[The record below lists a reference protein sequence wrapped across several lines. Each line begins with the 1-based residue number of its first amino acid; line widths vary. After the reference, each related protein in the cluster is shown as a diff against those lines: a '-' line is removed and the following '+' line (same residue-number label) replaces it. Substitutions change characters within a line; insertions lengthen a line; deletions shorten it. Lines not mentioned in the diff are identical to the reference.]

1 MSYWRFKVFCLKH
14 LALFLLSCSLNVSF
28 AQQDTISL
36 SSAKKIRLD
45 EAILLGIKNNRQLKL
60 ANADLAIANE
70 NVSQAKIAKAPR
82 ISLNGGYNY
91 IGDPKI
97 YEGFYARNV
106 TVDYYDHQGFAN
118 IVSSLPI
125 YAGNAINTRINQQ
138 ELISQM
144 QESAV
149 KMTEADVKNAI
160 TEQYFTLEKLY
171 RQIEVTKQN
180 IINTDIRIN
189 QLKSRVKNGQNL
201 TSDLLRT
208 ELQQSNFK
216 VSVFRST
223 NTIELISNY
232 LDILIGFP
240 TNTILKP
247 EVTESMIPTE
257 NMNLQQSLE
266 EAFQNREEIKR
277 ADIRIKLSES
287 TLSLTKS
294 GFKPNLNANVILN
307 TEYPAQW
314 PNYVNILNYWAAGL
328 SLNWDIS
335 SFYNLKHRI
344 GSDKLEID
352 KSNIALEVTKDQIT
366 TEVKNAYVRYAESK
380 ENIKT
385 YKKDVELSMSNY
397 KIVKSRYD
405 NDFALISEIVDA
417 ELQLNN
423 SRISLVNANLD
434 LIIQYYSLQYAMGK
448 L

>member
-1 MSYWRFKVFCLKH
+1 MNYWQLKD
-14 LALFLLSCSLNVSF
+14 LGLKFLFLLLVCTTSFSF
-28 AQQDTISL
+28 AQQDSL
-36 SSAKKIRLD
+36 GNAKKIKLD
-45 EAILLGIKNNRQLKL
+45 EAILLGIQNNKQLKI
-60 ANADLAIANE
+60 ANTNLAIANE
-70 NVSQAKIAKAPR
+70 NVGQAKIAKMPR
-82 ISLNGGYNY
+82 IGLSAGYTY
-91 IGDPKI
+91 IGDPKL
-97 YEGFYARNV
+97 YEGFYESNI
-106 TVDYYDHQGFAN
+106 TVDYLNHMGFAN
-118 IVSSLPI
+118 VVSAIPI
-125 YAGNAINTRINQQ
+125 YSGGSINNRIEQQ
-138 ELISQM
+138 KLLSQM
-144 QESAV
+144 QESVV

-180 IINTDIRIN
+180 IINTDLRIS
-189 QLKSRVKNGQNL
+189 QLKSRVNNGQNL
-201 TSDLLRT
+201 KSDLLRT

-232 LDILIGFP
+232 LDIIIGFP

-257 NMNLQQSLE
+257 NLDLQQSLE
-266 EAFQNREEIKR
+266 EAFLNREELKR
-277 ADIRIKLSES
+277 AEIGIQLSES
-287 TLSLTKS
+287 SLSLTKS
-294 GFKPNLNANVILN
+294 GFRPNINANLILN

-314 PNYVNILNYWAAGL
+314 PTYVNILNYWAAGL
-328 SLNWDIS
+328 SLSWDVS
-335 SFYNLKHRI
+335 SFYTLKHRI
-344 GSDKLEID
+344 SGDKLEID
-352 KSNIALEVTKDQIT
+352 KSNIALAVTKDQIT
-366 TEVKNAYVRYAESK
+366 TEVKNAYVRYVESK

-385 YKKDVELSMSNY
+385 FKKDVELSMSNY

-423 SRISLVNANLD
+423 SRIELVNANLD

>member
-1 MSYWRFKVFCLKH
+1 MNYRLSKDLKYFVCI
-14 LALFLLSCSLNVSF
+14 LVCSAASVSF
-28 AQQDTISL
+28 AQD
-36 SSAKKIRLD
+36 SSGLAKKISFD
-45 EAILLGIKNNRQLKL
+45 EAILLGIQNNKQLKI
-60 ANADLAIANE
+60 ANTNLAIANE
-70 NVSQAKIAKAPR
+70 NVNQAKIAKMPR
-82 ISLNGGYNY
+82 VGLSAGYTY
-91 IGDPKI
+91 IGDPKL
-97 YEGFYARNV
+97 YDGFYESNI
-106 TVDYYDHQGFAN
+106 TVDYFNHMGFAN
-118 IVSSLPI
+118 VVSSVPI
-125 YAGNAINTRINQQ
+125 YSGGSINNRIEQQ
-138 ELISQM
+138 KLLSQM
-144 QESAV
+144 QESVV
-149 KMTEADVKNAI
+149 KMTEAEVKSAI

-171 RQIEVTKQN
+171 RQIEVTRQN
-180 IINTDIRIN
+180 IINTDLRIN
-189 QLKSRVKNGQNL
+189 QLKSRVNNGQNL
-201 TSDLLRT
+201 KSDLLRT

-247 EVTESMIPTE
+247 EVAESMLPTE
-257 NMNLQQSLE
+257 NIDLQQSLA

-277 ADIRIKLSES
+277 AEMGIKFSES
-287 TLSLTKS
+287 NLSLTRS
-294 GFKPNLNANVILN
+294 GFRPNINANLILN

-314 PNYVNILNYWAAGL
+314 PTYVNILNYWAAGL
-328 SLNWDIS
+328 SLNWDLS
-335 SFYNLKHRI
+335 SFYTLKHRI
-344 GSDKLEID
+344 SGNKLEID
-352 KSNIALEVTKDQIT
+352 KSNIALAITKDQIG
-366 TEVKNAYVRYAESK
+366 TEVKNAYIRYAESK

>member
-1 MSYWRFKVFCLKH
+1 MKYWQLKD
-14 LALFLLSCSLNVSF
+14 LGLMYLFFAFICCISAGF
-28 AQQDTISL
+28 AQDSL
-36 SSAKKIRLD
+36 GNAKKIKLD
-45 EAILLGIKNNRQLKL
+45 DAILLGIQNNKQLKI
-60 ANADLAIANE
+60 ANTNLAIANE
-70 NVSQAKIAKAPR
+70 NVDQAKIAKMPR
-82 ISLNGGYNY
+82 VGLSAGYTY
-91 IGDPKI
+91 IGDPKL
-97 YEGFYARNV
+97 YDGFYESNI
-106 TVDYYDHQGFAN
+106 TVDYFNHMGFAN
-118 IVSSLPI
+118 VVSAVPI
-125 YAGNAINTRINQQ
+125 YSGGSINNRIEQQ
-138 ELISQM
+138 KLLSQM
-144 QESAV
+144 QESVV
-149 KMTEADVKNAI
+149 KMTEADVKNVI

-180 IINTDIRIN
+180 IINTDLRIS
-189 QLKSRVKNGQNL
+189 QLKSRVNNGQNL
-201 TSDLLRT
+201 KSDLLRT

-247 EVTESMIPTE
+247 EVAESMLPTE
-257 NMNLQQSLE
+257 NINLHQSLE
-266 EAFQNREEIKR
+266 EAFLNREEIKR
-277 ADIRIKLSES
+277 AEIGIKFSES
-287 TLSLTKS
+287 NLSLTKS
-294 GFKPNLNANVILN
+294 GFRPNINANFILN

-314 PNYVNILNYWAAGL
+314 PTYVNILNYWAAGL
-328 SLNWDIS
+328 SLSWDVS
-335 SFYNLKHRI
+335 SFYTLKHRI
-344 GSDKLEID
+344 SGDKLEID
-352 KSNIALEVTKDQIT
+352 KSNIALAVTKDQIT

-385 YKKDVELSMSNY
+385 FKKDVELSMSNY

>member
-1 MSYWRFKVFCLKH
+1 MRYWQLKDLKLKF
-14 LALFLLSCSLNVSF
+14 LALICCCVNLSF
-28 AQQDTISL
+28 AQQDSIG
-36 SSAKKIRLD
+36 SAKIIKLD
-45 EAILLGIKNNRQLKL
+45 EAISLGIQNNRQLKI

-70 NVSQAKIAKAPR
+70 NVSQAKIAKMPR
-82 ISLNGGYNY
+82 IGVNGGYTY

-97 YEGFYARNV
+97 YEGFYESNIS
-106 TVDYYDHQGFAN
+106 VDYYNHQVFAN
-118 IVSSLPI
+118 IISSLPI
-125 YAGNAINTRINQQ
+125 YNGSAINKRIDQQ
-138 ELISQM
+138 ELLSQM
-144 QESAV
+144 QQSAV

-180 IINTDIRIN
+180 IINTDLRIR
-189 QLKSRVKNGQNL
+189 QLKSRVDNGQNIK
-201 TSDLLRT
+201 SDLLRT

-247 EVTESMIPTE
+247 IVTESMLPTE
-257 NMNLQQSLE
+257 NVNLQESLA

-277 ADIRIKLSES
+277 AEVKIKLSES
-287 TLSLTKS
+287 SLSLTKS
-294 GFKPNLNANVILN
+294 GFMPNINANLILN

-314 PNYVNILNYWAAGL
+314 PNYVNILNYWAAGV
-328 SLNWDIS
+328 SLNWDVS

-344 GSDKLEID
+344 SGDRLEID
-352 KSNIALEVTKDQIT
+352 KSNIALQVTKDQIS

>member
-1 MSYWRFKVFCLKH
+1 MCCCVNLG
-14 LALFLLSCSLNVSF
+14 F
-28 AQQDTISL
+28 AQQDSL
-36 SSAKKIRLD
+36 ASAKIIKLD
-45 EAILLGIKNNRQLKL
+45 EAISLGIQNNRQLKI
-60 ANADLAIANE
+60 ANTDLAIAYE
-70 NVSQAKIAKAPR
+70 NIDQAKIAKMPR
-82 ISLNGGYNY
+82 IGVNGGYNY
-91 IGDPKI
+91 IGNPKI
-97 YEGFYARNV
+97 YEGFYQSNI
-106 TVDYYDHQGFAN
+106 TVDYYNHQAFAT
-118 IVSSLPI
+118 IISSLPI
-125 YAGNAINTRINQQ
+125 YNGSAINKRIDQQ
-138 ELISQM
+138 ELISEM
-144 QESAV
+144 QKSAV

-180 IINTDIRIN
+180 IINTDLRIR
-189 QLKSRVKNGQNL
+189 QLKSRVDNGQNIK
-201 TSDLLRT
+201 SDLLRT

-247 EVTESMIPTE
+247 VVAESMLPTE
-257 NMNLQQSLE
+257 NVNLQESLA
-266 EAFQNREEIKR
+266 EAFRNREEIKR
-277 ADIRIKLSES
+277 AEVKIKLSES
-287 TLSLTKS
+287 SLSLTKS
-294 GFKPNLNANVILN
+294 GFMPNVNANLILN

-314 PNYVNILNYWAAGL
+314 PNYVNILNYWAAGV
-328 SLNWDIS
+328 SLNWDVS

-344 GSDKLEID
+344 SGDKLEID
-352 KSNIALEVTKDQIT
+352 KSNTALQITKDQIS

>member
-1 MSYWRFKVFCLKH
+1 MNYWQLKDFR
-14 LALFLLSCSLNVSF
+14 LMLFFALLCCTNVSF
-28 AQQDTISL
+28 AQDSL
-36 SSAKKIRLD
+36 GSAKKIKLD
-45 EAILLGIKNNRQLKL
+45 EAILLGIQNNKQLKI
-60 ANADLAIANE
+60 ANTNLAIANE
-70 NVSQAKIAKAPR
+70 NVDQAKIAKMPR
-82 ISLNGGYNY
+82 IGLSAGYTY
-91 IGDPKI
+91 IGDPKL
-97 YEGFYARNV
+97 YDGFYESNI
-106 TVDYYDHQGFAN
+106 TVDYFNHMGFAN
-118 IVSSLPI
+118 VVSAVPI
-125 YAGNAINTRINQQ
+125 YSGGSINKRIEQQ
-138 ELISQM
+138 KLLSQM
-144 QESAV
+144 QESVV

-180 IINTDIRIN
+180 IINTDLRIS
-189 QLKSRVKNGQNL
+189 QLKSRVNNGQNL
-201 TSDLLRT
+201 KSDLLRT

-257 NMNLQQSLE
+257 NLDLQQSLT
-266 EAFQNREEIKR
+266 EAFQNREELKR
-277 ADIRIKLSES
+277 AEIGIQLSES
-287 TLSLTKS
+287 FLGLTKS
-294 GFKPNLNANVILN
+294 GFLPNINANLILN

-314 PNYVNILNYWAAGL
+314 PTYVNILNYWAAGL
-328 SLNWDIS
+328 SLSWDVS
-335 SFYNLKHRI
+335 SFYTLKHRI
-344 GSDKLEID
+344 SGDKLEID
-352 KSNIALEVTKDQIT
+352 KSNIALAVTKDQIG
-366 TEVKNAYVRYAESK
+366 TEVKNAYVRYVESK

-385 YKKDVELSMSNY
+385 FKKDVELSMSNY

-423 SRISLVNANLD
+423 SRIELVNANLD

>member
-1 MSYWRFKVFCLKH
+1 MNYWLSKDLKYFVCI
-14 LALFLLSCSLNVSF
+14 LVCSVASVSF
-28 AQQDTISL
+28 AQD
-36 SSAKKIRLD
+36 SSGLAKKIRFD
-45 EAILLGIKNNRQLKL
+45 EAILLGIQNNKQLKI
-60 ANADLAIANE
+60 ANTNLAIANE
-70 NVSQAKIAKAPR
+70 NVSQAKIAKMPR
-82 ISLNGGYNY
+82 VGLSAGYTY
-91 IGDPKI
+91 IGDPKL
-97 YEGFYARNV
+97 YDGFYESNI
-106 TVDYYDHQGFAN
+106 TVDYFNHMGFAN
-118 IVSSLPI
+118 VVSSVPI
-125 YAGNAINTRINQQ
+125 YSGGSINNRIEQQ
-138 ELISQM
+138 KLLSQM
-144 QESAV
+144 QESVV
-149 KMTEADVKNAI
+149 KMTEAEVKNAI

-171 RQIEVTKQN
+171 RQIEVTRQN
-180 IINTDIRIN
+180 IINTDLRIN
-189 QLKSRVKNGQNL
+189 QLKSRVNNGQNL
-201 TSDLLRT
+201 KSDLLRT

-247 EVTESMIPTE
+247 EVAESMLPTE
-257 NMNLQQSLE
+257 NIDLQQSLA

-277 ADIRIKLSES
+277 AEMGIKFSES
-287 TLSLTKS
+287 NLSLTRS
-294 GFKPNLNANVILN
+294 GFRPNINANLILN

-314 PNYVNILNYWAAGL
+314 PTYVNILNYWAAGL
-328 SLNWDIS
+328 SLNWDLS
-335 SFYNLKHRI
+335 SFYTLKHRI
-344 GSDKLEID
+344 SGNKLEID
-352 KSNIALEVTKDQIT
+352 KSNIALAITKDQIG
-366 TEVKNAYVRYAESK
+366 TEVKNAYIRYAESK

-385 YKKDVELSMSNY
+385 YKKDVELSISNY

>member
-1 MSYWRFKVFCLKH
+1 MNYWHLKNSALKYALFVLVFCTHNL
-14 LALFLLSCSLNVSF
+14 SF
-28 AQQDTISL
+28 AQQDSL
-36 SSAKKIRLD
+36 GNAKKIKLE
-45 EAILLGIKNNRQLKL
+45 EAILLGIQNNKQLKI
-60 ANADLAIANE
+60 ANTNLAIANE
-70 NVSQAKIAKAPR
+70 NVDQAKIAKMPR
-82 ISLNGGYNY
+82 IGLSAGYTY
-91 IGDPKI
+91 IGDPKL
-97 YEGFYARNV
+97 YEGFYESNI
-106 TVDYYDHQGFAN
+106 TVDYLNHMGFAN
-118 IVSSLPI
+118 VVSAVPI
-125 YAGNAINTRINQQ
+125 YSGGSINNRIEQQ
-138 ELISQM
+138 KLLSQM
-144 QESAV
+144 QESVV

-180 IINTDIRIN
+180 IINTDLRIS
-189 QLKSRVKNGQNL
+189 QLKSRVNNGQNL
-201 TSDLLRT
+201 KSDLLRT

-257 NMNLQQSLE
+257 NLDLQQSLK
-266 EAFQNREEIKR
+266 EAFQNREELKR
-277 ADIRIKLSES
+277 AEIGIQLSES
-287 TLSLTKS
+287 SLSLTKS
-294 GFKPNLNANVILN
+294 GFLPNINANLILN

-314 PNYVNILNYWAAGL
+314 PSYVNILNYWAAGL
-328 SLNWDIS
+328 SLSWDVS
-335 SFYNLKHRI
+335 SFYTLKHRI
-344 GSDKLEID
+344 SGDKLEID
-352 KSNIALEVTKDQIT
+352 KSNIALAVTKDQIT

-385 YKKDVELSMSNY
+385 FKKDVELSMSNY

>member
-1 MSYWRFKVFCLKH
+1 MRYWQSIDLKLKF
-14 LALFLLSCSLNVSF
+14 LALAFCCFNLIF
-28 AQQDTISL
+28 AQQDSL
-36 SSAKKIRLD
+36 GNAKIIKLD
-45 EAILLGIKNNRQLKL
+45 EAIALGIQNNRQLKI
-60 ANADLAIANE
+60 ANTDLAIANE
-70 NVSQAKIAKAPR
+70 NVDQAKIAKMPR
-82 ISLNGGYNY
+82 IGVNGGYTY
-91 IGDPKI
+91 IGNPKI
-97 YEGFYARNV
+97 YEGFYQSNI
-106 TVDYYDHQGFAN
+106 TVDYYNHQAFAN
-118 IVSSLPI
+118 IISSLPI
-125 YAGNAINTRINQQ
+125 YAGSAINKRIDQQ
-138 ELISQM
+138 ELLSQM
-144 QESAV
+144 QQSAV

-180 IINTDIRIN
+180 IINTDLRIR
-189 QLKSRVKNGQNL
+189 QLKSRVDNGQNIK
-201 TSDLLRT
+201 SDLLRT

-247 EVTESMIPTE
+247 VVAESMLPTE
-257 NMNLQQSLE
+257 NINLQESLA

-277 ADIRIKLSES
+277 AEVKIKLSES
-287 TLSLTKS
+287 SLSLTKS
-294 GFKPNLNANVILN
+294 GFMPNINANLILN

-314 PNYVNILNYWAAGL
+314 PNYVNLLNYWAAGV
-328 SLNWDIS
+328 SLNWDVS

-344 GSDKLEID
+344 SGDRLEID
-352 KSNIALEVTKDQIT
+352 KSNIALQVTKDQIS

>member
-1 MSYWRFKVFCLKH
+1 MSYWQFRAPNIKH
-14 LALFLLSCSLNVSF
+14 LALVLLCCGSNLSF
-28 AQQDTISL
+28 AQQDTVSL
-36 SSAKKIRLD
+36 ASAKKIRLD

-70 NVSQAKIAKAPR
+70 NVGQAKIAKMPR
-82 ISLNGGYNY
+82 INLNGGYNY
-91 IGDPKI
+91 IGDPKL
-97 YEGFYARNV
+97 YNGFYESQV
-106 TVDYYDHQGFAN
+106 TVDYYNHQAFAN
-118 IVSSLPI
+118 VVSSLPI
-125 YAGNAINTRINQQ
+125 YAGNALNTRINQQ
-138 ELISQM
+138 ELITQM
-144 QESAV
+144 QQSAV
-149 KMTEADVKNAI
+149 RMTEADVKNAI

-223 NTIELISNY
+223 NTIEIISNN

-240 TNTILKP
+240 NNTILKP
-247 EVTESMIPTE
+247 EVAESMIPTE

-266 EAFQNREEIKR
+266 EAFANREEIKR
-277 ADIRIKLSES
+277 AVVKIKLSES
-287 TLSLTKS
+287 SLSLTKS
-294 GFKPNLNANVILN
+294 GFKPNLNANLILN

-314 PNYVNILNYWAAGL
+314 PNYVNLLNYWAAGL

-344 GSDKLEID
+344 SGDKLEID
-352 KSNIALEVTKDQIT
+352 KSNLALEVTKDQIS